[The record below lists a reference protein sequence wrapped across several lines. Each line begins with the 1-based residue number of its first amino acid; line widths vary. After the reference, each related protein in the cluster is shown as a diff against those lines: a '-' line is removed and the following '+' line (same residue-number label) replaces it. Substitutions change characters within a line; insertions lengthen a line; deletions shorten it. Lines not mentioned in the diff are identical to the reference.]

1 MSVSLKRR
9 VEALE
14 AALGSDHD
22 VTLEEI
28 IGWSMHQG
36 PYDAETQ
43 RQYEDF
49 NQRLEPSRLGRLI
62 QEGASGS
69 GHASEPRRRAMA
81 PEPEQPPASP
91 VGPAKGLSLEQPVTR
106 SYRDHPPTPMEKP
119 GDVELSQSLG
129 PSPAGVSRRS
139 SYRPS
144 RGLSLEALMMRERSP
159 APAPARAAFDGWV
172 NEAMRWP
179 EPSR

>member
-14 AALGSDHD
+14 AALGSDD
-22 VTLEEI
+22 VTHEEI
-28 IGWSMHQG
+28 VGWSMHQG

-49 NQRLEPSRLGRLI
+49 NQRLEASRLGRLI

-69 GHASEPRRRAMA
+69 GHASEPRRPAMA
-81 PEPEQPPASP
+81 PEPEQPPASS
-91 VGPAKGLSLEQPVTR
+91 VGPANGLSLEQLVTR
-106 SYRDHPPTPMEKP
+106 SDRDHPPTPMEKP
-119 GDVELSQSLG
+119 GVVSLSQSLG
-129 PSPAGVSRRS
+129 QSPAGVSRRS

-144 RGLSLEALMMRERSP
+144 RGFA
-159 APAPARAAFDGWV
+159 WKH
-172 NEAMRWP
+172 
-179 EPSR
+179 